1 MLVVVVVLRDEFVW
15 PQKLLRS
22 SPGDGGKQMPES
34 LISLNLYSA
43 ACFSA
48 RSIDFG
54 GAAVLLEVFS
64 KMPEVGRAFSS
75 CLRNGLRMMGIVA
88 DGLL

>member
-1 MLVVVVVLRDEFVW
+1 M
-15 PQKLLRS
+15 
-22 SPGDGGKQMPES
+22 
-34 LISLNLYSA
+34 ISQCIAKNHSRNGYIPLNLYSA

-88 DGLL
+88 DGLLCCCRGYGVREGC